1 MINFTTEQLSW
12 ILIGSI
18 SIGGTGYMSLVKQ
31 VDNLDT
37 KIQVTQVNTTYTKT
51 QIDELKV
58 QLNRIEEKMD
68 KKSVDK
74 SIKSGCK
81 NIPSECCTNGP
92 YVN

>member
-74 SIKSGCK
+74 
-81 NIPSECCTNGP
+81 
-92 YVN
+92 